1 MSWIDALVRAID
13 RRGIPPWALFFGLF
27 VLLAALIMVGRWTDS
42 SNTFPELHPAALN
55 GIYLPAGLVAY
66 GVLTRAAGRALD
78 RITPALD
85 GVDVARARRRLTSMP
100 QWQAIASFLVGVAF
114 AGALMLWV
122 PAYTANIA
130 SPSTPTLIIGIVGFA
145 VSYGMTTLAAWQ
157 CLRLIATIVGIHR
170 SVARVDLFRPG
181 PAHAFAPVTAGIGIS
196 LVFAMTITA
205 LSNPATLGD
214 PTTIALI
221 IGAVL
226 AASAAFVLPLVAM
239 RSRLADEK
247 RELLDDNA
255 RREGETVDALHS
267 AIAAGEYDTASTI
280 SDALSAL
287 ASRRDRI
294 RRASTVPW
302 EARIG
307 TGFATTV
314 LTPVVVWLI
323 TALIGRLLEG

>member
-27 VLLAALIMVGRWTDS
+27 VFLTGGIAVGHWTDGS
-42 SNTFPELHPAALN
+42 ATFPEVHPASFN
-55 GIYLPAGLVAY
+55 GFYLPAALVAY

-78 RITPALD
+78 RITPVLEDAD
-85 GVDVARARRRLTSMP
+85 IPRARRQLTSMP
-100 QWQAIASFLVGVAF
+100 QWQAIASFLIGAAV

-122 PAYTANIA
+122 PAYTANVA
-130 SPSTPTLIIGIVGFA
+130 SPSMPTLITGVVGFC
-145 VSYGMTTLAAWQ
+145 VSYGVTTVAAWQ
-157 CLRLIATIVGIHR
+157 SLRIIAAVVGLHR
-170 SVARVDLFRPG
+170 RVEKVDLFRPG
-181 PAHAFAPVTAGIGIS
+181 PAHAFAPVTAGIGVY
-196 LVFAMTITA
+196 LVSGMTVTA
-205 LSNPATLGD
+205 LTNPASLGS
-214 PTTIALI
+214 PATIALI
-221 IGAVL
+221 VGAVL
-226 AASAAFVLPLVAM
+226 AASAAFVLPLIAM

-255 RREGETVDALHS
+255 RREGETVDALHA
-267 AIAAGEYDTASTI
+267 AIAAGEYDKASTI
-280 SDALSAL
+280 SDALTAL
-287 ASRRDRI
+287 ATRRDRI